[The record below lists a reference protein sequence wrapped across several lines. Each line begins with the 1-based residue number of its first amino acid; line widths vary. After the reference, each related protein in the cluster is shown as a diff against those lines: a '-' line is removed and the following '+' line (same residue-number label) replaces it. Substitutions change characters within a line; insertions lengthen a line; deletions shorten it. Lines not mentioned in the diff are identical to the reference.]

1 MVAICPVWVFI
12 PVPVTSI
19 EAVPLVSGSIA
30 RRRRSRP
37 WSGFRRWIECAKKRR
52 VGVHAMMW
60 S

>member
-30 RRRRSRP
+30 RRRRPRP